1 MQRHGRDTTSS
12 KEHGP
17 RKTIDDNF
25 YLLSLLGPTSPTE
38 RNCLPKSEGNVI
50 QKRHRAKNE
59 TIHIICKVAEEFRK
73 NLN

>member
-12 KEHGP
+12 KEHGT

-25 YLLSLLGPTSPTE
+25 YLSLPGPTIQTE

-59 TIHIICKVAEEFRK
+59 TLHIICKVAEEFRK

>member
-1 MQRHGRDTTSS
+1 MQRHGRDTTSN
-12 KEHGP
+12 KEHGT
-17 RKTIDDNF
+17 RKTIDANF
-25 YLLSLLGPTSPTE
+25 YLSLLGPTSPTE

-59 TIHIICKVAEEFRK
+59 TIHIICKVAEEFGK